1 MVRESTLP
9 DESETQGFA
18 INYMGSRDP
27 TGVTGSHTLYGPDLH
42 LPEKAVWET
51 LVF

>member
-1 MVRESTLP
+1 MVRGSTLP

-18 INYMGSRDP
+18 INHMGSRDP
-27 TGVTGSHTLYGPDLH
+27 TGVTGSHMLCGPDPL

-51 LVF
+51 FVF